1 MGYGIDLL
9 QDWRRRIEFATKV
22 GFVVAQRMCTARP
35 MTYAD
40 ILELD
45 RKVRE
50 NIEVV
55 GPPPEQS
62 TPYSAES
69 FQHLLKCIDNE
80 ASTLHSASRA

>member
-1 MGYGIDLL
+1 M
-9 QDWRRRIEFATKV
+9 K
-22 GFVVAQRMCTARP
+22 
-35 MTYAD
+35 YAD

-55 GPPPEQS
+55 GPPPELG

-69 FQHLLKCIDNE
+69 LQYLLKVIDNE
-80 ASTLHSASRA
+80 ASAFYSVSGA